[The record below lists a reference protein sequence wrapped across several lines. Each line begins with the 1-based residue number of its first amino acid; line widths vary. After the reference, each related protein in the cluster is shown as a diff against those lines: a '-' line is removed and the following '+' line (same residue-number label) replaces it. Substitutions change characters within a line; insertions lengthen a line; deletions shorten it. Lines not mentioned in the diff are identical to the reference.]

1 MTTNNSN
8 FIYFSRYETGHRKDY
23 MSFCDTCLGGQK
35 STNLYKEVFFNKK
48 IFFLMIE
55 EMFLAYVLI
64 SVIRNLIG
72 LNTYGITFRAN
83 TVFNDRS
90 IRSSLKKFLMSILK
104 KLKRVKTISIIPF
117 YIDERLE
124 NVCDGWIYDFQFWD
138 MKLFE
143 DKYKNFRNIDFEQKI
158 LKISNGRKIVCALGK
173 QSIVKGFEDFC
184 DKYQDAL
191 KEDYL
196 FISAGEIID
205 IDEINIEHYKESGV
219 HIINRKISNKEL
231 FSLYSISNFIW
242 GCYKPNYDQSSG
254 ILGRALQFKK
264 PIIVRKNSVAE
275 KICISENSAHI
286 SIDLDINPKSLK
298 RELDYYSSSF
308 KPHNKNIFR
317 QKSLKYLNKVDLI

>member
-1 MTTNNSN
+1 MTTDNLN

-23 MSFCDTCLGGQK
+23 MNFCDTYLGGQK

-55 EMFLAYVLI
+55 EMFLVYVLI

-72 LNTYGITFRAN
+72 LNTYGMTFRAN

-143 DKYKNFRNIDFEQKI
+143 DKYKNSRNIDFEQKI
-158 LKISNGRKIVCALGK
+158 LKISNGRKIVSALGK

-205 IDEINIEHYKESGV
+205 IDKINVEHYKESGV
-219 HIINRKISNKEL
+219 HIINRKISNQEL

-298 RELDYYSSSF
+298 RELDYYSPSF
-308 KPHNKNIFR
+308 KPYNKNIFR
-317 QKSLKYLNKVDLI
+317 QKSLKYLNKIDLI